1 MMYFWGRSTDKTD
14 YMSKASS
21 KVRFK
26 YEIQIEKRPKVKI
39 CKKKR
44 KLLSSP
50 KFYLPFRIWDSFL
63 VMRRY
68 QSTWCQILIW
78 HRDLKVNF
86 KLSKNLNSVPWKH
99 TRQAYQIWPQLFQL
113 MGRSLTTLTQ
123 FLPNIDHLPTP
134 VPVDIVERNS
144 FTVIRGHLHPVDI
157 SFTNLPTLS
166 CQRS

>member
-1 MMYFWGRSTDKTD
+1 MMYFWGRSTDHKTICWKQVQK
-14 YMSKASS
+14 SVSS
-21 KVRFK
+21 MKFKLKNLPKLRF
-26 YEIQIEKRPKVKI
+26 V
-39 CKKKR
+39 KKK
-44 KLLSSP
+44 KLLSPP

-123 FLPNIDHLPTP
+123 FFPNIDHLPTP

-166 CQRS
+166 C